1 MRSVAAKPVRGTVAR
16 VLISFF
22 LLMAAIA
29 VLPLLWLLLRD
40 RGAGV
45 PEADD
50 PARVYAAQFQEVA
63 RDRARGTIDAD
74 AASTLEA
81 EIGRRLLA
89 ASRGAAGGAGRRL
102 TIGERVVV
110 GLGILIVLPAG
121 AFAWYEGIGGDRRAV
136 ADAAPP
142 GIRQGASAPDRTGR
156 DAPHDMAESAA
167 RLAER
172 LEAEPDNLEGWLLLG
187 RSYMQLGRS
196 DQVARAYRRIAGI
209 ASVPAARLSSI
220 AEDLI
225 AVSAGTVSPEALD
238 LLKAANGRDPAE
250 PRARFFLGLAR
261 AQAGAAEEG
270 LDLWLALERDSPAQ
284 APWLDG
290 LRANIGR
297 LAEEIGMTPAALAQR
312 RARLALAATGRAP
325 ISLEALAEPP
335 APAAAPR
342 PPAHPPQPPSASAPR
357 GPSAQDVAAASR
369 LSAEDRAGMIRGM
382 VDGLAARLEADPSDI
397 DGWLRLG
404 RAYRVLG
411 ETEKGLAALRQA
423 ADRSPERGDVLRA
436 YSAAIATAPPE
447 LAARYPAAAVHDR
460 LLAIA
465 PVQPEALQALGDGA
479 LEAGDK
485 PLARRY
491 WEHLRAA
498 LPVGTPARRA
508 VEDRLERLG
517 PR

>member
-1 MRSVAAKPVRGTVAR
+1 VVAIPPKGAAAH
-16 VLISFF
+16 VLISIF
-22 LLMAAIA
+22 LLMAAVA
-29 VLPLLWLLLRD
+29 VLPLLWLLLRE
-40 RGAGV
+40 RGAGKQ
-45 PEADD
+45 EADD
-50 PARVYAAQFQEVA
+50 PARVYAAQFHEVA
-63 RDRARGTIDAD
+63 RDRARGAIDAE

-89 ASRGAAGGAGRRL
+89 ASRGAAGTGGRRL
-102 TIGERVVV
+102 ALGERVIV

-121 AFAWYEGIGGDRRAV
+121 AFAWYEGMGGDRRAL

-142 GIRQGASAPDRTGR
+142 GIRQGPSAPDRQGR
-156 DAPHDMAESAA
+156 DAPHDMAESAT

-172 LEAEPDNLEGWLLLG
+172 LEAEPDNLEGWLLLA
-187 RSYMQLGRS
+187 RSYTQLGRS
-196 DQVARAYRRIAGI
+196 AEAARAYRRIAGI
-209 ASVPAARLSSI
+209 ASAPPARLASI

-225 AVSAGTVSPEALD
+225 AISAGTVSPEALD
-238 LLKAANGRDPAE
+238 LLRAANRRDPAE

-270 LDLWLALERDSPAQ
+270 LDLWLALERDSPAD

-297 LAEEIGMTPAALAQR
+297 LAEEIGIAPAALAQR

-325 ISLEALAEPP
+325 IALPAQPQPP
-335 APAAAPR
+335 APTA
-342 PPAHPPQPPSASAPR
+342 PPQPTPQPTPPPSTSAPR

-382 VDGLAARLEADPSDI
+382 VEGLAARLEGDPSDI

-411 ETEKGLAALRQA
+411 ENEKGLAALRQA
-423 ADRSPERGDVLRA
+423 ADRAPDRGDVLRA
-436 YSAAIATAPPE
+436 YSAAIATAPADV
-447 LAARYPAAAVHDR
+447 AARHPAASVHDR
-460 LLAIA
+460 LLALA
-465 PVQPEALQALGDGA
+465 PAQPEALQTLGDGA

-485 PLARRY
+485 LLARRY
-491 WEHLRAA
+491 WERLYTV
-498 LPVGTPARRA
+498 LPAGTPARRA
-508 VEDRLERLG
+508 VEERLERLG